1 MRIDLMKMEIIKAYP
16 GSKWREEVETMHDA
30 QIAAIYNNLRKKGKL
45 PKGKGPIKVSQE
57 PQQLSLDD
65 IFPNGYLIGIDLARD
80 EAAVSKGSD
89 CSINV
94 PERLDN
100 IYKYYNVH
108 IDAQN
113 AIRNLLREIL
123 GIESPSELRREDTD
137 FYKENKYF

>member
-16 GSKWREEVETMHDA
+16 GNKWREEVETMHDA
-30 QIAAIYNNLRKKGKL
+30 QIAAIYNNLLKQNKLSNGKK
-45 PKGKGPIKVSQE
+45 PMRVNQE

-65 IFPNGYLIGIDLARD
+65 VFPNGYLIGIDLASD

-100 IYKYYNVH
+100 IYEYYNVH

-123 GIESPSELRREDTD
+123 GIESLSELRMEGYSR
-137 FYKENKYF
+137 